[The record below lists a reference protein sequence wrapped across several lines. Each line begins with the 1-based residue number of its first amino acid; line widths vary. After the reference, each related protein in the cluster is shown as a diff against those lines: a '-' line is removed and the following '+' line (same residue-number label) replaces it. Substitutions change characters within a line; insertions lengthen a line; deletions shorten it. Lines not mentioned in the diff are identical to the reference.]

1 MMAAIRRSGW
11 FLHRRRRALH
21 RRPLIPRAARGG
33 AATFACAP
41 RRVHARSQGG
51 RSRAVVGERDATARL
66 TGGRGFAI
74 SSGRLRVHFI
84 AIAGTG
90 MGALARLLK
99 EAGHDVRGSDVAVY
113 PPMSEQLARAE
124 IPVMLGFD
132 AGNLDWN
139 PDCVVV
145 GNVCSK
151 DHVEV
156 VAAQARGL
164 PLESFP
170 SLLARTLLAD
180 RDSLVVAG
188 THGKTTTTSIV
199 AWLLRCAGSDP
210 SFLVGGVPLNFGQ
223 SAHLGQGRALVLEG
237 DEYDTAFFDKG
248 SKFLHYRP
256 KRAILTSVEYD
267 HADIFADLAAVRAA
281 FVAFVATI
289 PEAGELVVNAED
301 PEALGVAATARCRV
315 TTYRVLPDTGDHAS
329 APSPDGADYCARVL
343 PRGPNRR
350 TAFEVFER
358 GQSLGEMT
366 TQLLGRFNIAN
377 LLAAIALARGEGVD
391 VEAIRAGV
399 RSFRGVK
406 RRQELVGLAEGVRVM
421 SDFAHHPT
429 AVQLTVTAVRKAYPE
444 QALHVCFE
452 PRSASSRRKRF
463 GDAFAA
469 SFDAATAVYLGPLY
483 QPHKVPQ
490 DDRLDTTALAK
501 AITARGP
508 KARAFAEIDALADAV
523 VDAASPG
530 DTVLLL
536 SSGSF
541 GGLAERVLF
550 GFGDPV
556 TFGAPEDAAAI
567 DALLDRYELPPIS
580 AGPDVETLVMRSP
593 SGIAGAVSL
602 QVAGDDGFLFGLAV
616 VPERRG
622 QGLGWVLGDSAIRRG
637 RELGLARIFL
647 LTNTASDF
655 FAAKL
660 GFSPIAADAVDAAIR
675 RRPNFTVALAQP
687 NAVCMVL
694 PLDDSAPR
702 PLDENVPP
710 S

>member
-1 MMAAIRRSGW
+1 
-11 FLHRRRRALH
+11 
-21 RRPLIPRAARGG
+21 
-33 AATFACAP
+33 
-41 RRVHARSQGG
+41 
-51 RSRAVVGERDATARL
+51 
-66 TGGRGFAI
+66 
-74 SSGRLRVHFI
+74 
-84 AIAGTG
+84 

-132 AGNLDWN
+132 AANLEWN

-145 GNVCSK
+145 GNVCPK

-156 VAAQARGL
+156 VAAQAKGL

-170 SLLARTLLAD
+170 SMLAKTLLAD

-199 AWLLRCAGSDP
+199 AWLLRTAGRDP

-223 SAHLGQGRALVLEG
+223 SAHLGQGRALVVEG
-237 DEYDTAFFDKG
+237 DEYDTAFFDKR
-248 SKFLHYRP
+248 SKFLHYKP

-267 HADIFADLAAVRAA
+267 HADIFADLGAVRAA

-301 PEALGVAATARCRV
+301 PEALGVAATARCRI
-315 TTYRVLPDTGDHAS
+315 TTYRVLPEPIANATEPAPADPGFTGS
-329 APSPDGADYCARVL
+329 ADYVARVL
-343 PRGPNRR
+343 PRGPSRR

-358 GQSLGEMT
+358 GESLGEFT

-377 LLAAIALARGEGVD
+377 LLAAIALARGEGLEVD
-391 VEAIRAGV
+391 AIRIGV

-429 AVQLTVTAVRKAYPE
+429 AVQLTVTAIRKAHPE

-452 PRSASSRRKRF
+452 PRSASSRRRRF
-463 GDAFAA
+463 GEAFAA

-483 QPHKVPQ
+483 QPHKVPEA
-490 DDRLDTTALAK
+490 DRLDTTALARSI
-501 AITARGP
+501 AARGV
-508 KARAFAEIDALADAV
+508 KARAFADIETLADAV
-523 VDAASPG
+523 VEAASPG

-556 TFGAPEDAAAI
+556 TFGAPEDAVAI
-567 DALLDRYELPPIS
+567 DGLLERYDLPPVA

-593 SGIAGAVSL
+593 SGIVGTVSL
-602 QVAGDDGFLFGLAV
+602 QVAGDSGFLFGLAV

-622 QGLGWVLGDSAIRRG
+622 QGLGWVLGDSALRRG
-637 RELGLARIFL
+637 RELGLVRIYL
-647 LTNTASDF
+647 LTNTAADF

-660 GFSPIAADAVDAAIR
+660 GFSALAADAVDPAIR
-675 RRPNFTVALAQP
+675 HRPNFAVALAQP

-694 PLDDSAPR
+694 PLDATVPR
-702 PLDENVPP
+702 PLDENAAP

>member
-1 MMAAIRRSGW
+1 
-11 FLHRRRRALH
+11 
-21 RRPLIPRAARGG
+21 
-33 AATFACAP
+33 
-41 RRVHARSQGG
+41 
-51 RSRAVVGERDATARL
+51 
-66 TGGRGFAI
+66 
-74 SSGRLRVHFI
+74 LRVHFI

-99 EAGHDVRGSDVAVY
+99 EAGHEVRGSDVAVY

-132 AGNLDWN
+132 AANLDWN

-156 VAAQARGL
+156 VAAQAKKL

-170 SLLARTLLAD
+170 SLLAKTLLAD

-199 AWLLRCAGSDP
+199 AWLLRTAGRDP

-248 SKFLHYRP
+248 SKFLHYKP

-301 PEALGVAATARCRV
+301 PEALGVAATARCRI
-315 TTYRVLPDTGDHAS
+315 TTYRVLPDGVDEPGS
-329 APSPDGADYCARVL
+329 ADYCARVL
-343 PRGPNRR
+343 PRHPHRR
-350 TAFEVFER
+350 TSFEVFER
-358 GQSLGEMT
+358 GESLGELT
-366 TQLLGRFNIAN
+366 TQLVGRFNVGN
-377 LLAAIALARGEGVD
+377 LLAGIALARGEGVSVD
-391 VEAIRAGV
+391 AIRAGV

-406 RRQELVGLAEGVRVM
+406 RRQEVIGLAEGVRVI

-429 AVQLTVTAVRKAYPE
+429 AVQLTVTAIRKAYPE

-452 PRSASSRRKRF
+452 PRSASSRRRRF

-469 SFDAATAVYLGPLY
+469 SFDAASAVYIGPLW
-483 QPHKVPQ
+483 QPQKVPE
-490 DDRLDTTALAK
+490 DDRLDTTVLARS
-501 AITARGP
+501 ITARGV

-523 VDAASPG
+523 VEAASPG

-556 TFGAPEDAAAI
+556 TFGAPEDAPAI
-567 DALLDRYELPPIS
+567 DQLLDQYDLPPVS
-580 AGPDVETLVMRSP
+580 AGPDVETMVMRSP
-593 SGIAGAVSL
+593 AGVVGTVSL
-602 QVAGDDGFLFGLAV
+602 QVAGDSGFLFGLAI
-616 VPERRG
+616 VPDRRG
-622 QGLGWVLGDSAIRRG
+622 QGLGWVLGDSALRRAG
-637 RELGLARIFL
+637 ELGLSRIYL
-647 LTNTASDF
+647 LTNTAADF
-655 FAAKL
+655 FAGKL
-660 GFSPIAADAVDAAIR
+660 GFSPIDADAVDPAIR
-675 RRPNFTVALAQP
+675 HRPNFAVALAQP
-687 NAVCMVL
+687 NTVCMVL
-694 PLDDSAPR
+694 PLDGTPPRAP
-702 PLDENVPP
+702 
-710 S
+710 